1 MTILKEEKEY
11 FRECFNQIQTEE
23 DFKNIIYELYIIHK
37 YSYVGIKAI
46 VCHVFRKINIQ
57 DVIKIV
63 KEFDVK
69 ICSKGENC
77 KSPTGCIQPRENF
90 YNHDSTDGKK
100 SICISCH
107 KFNHIFKK
115 ANQIK
120 QNHILKF
127 QEIKDKDK
135 QDEFLINLYKTGF
148 STIEMT
154 SISLREFDDMI
165 KLLKEYN
172 IKRCSQGENCKSP
185 NGCIQPRENFN
196 KNKQCIDGKHYM
208 CSSCERFNDNF
219 KNANQIKQNYMLE
232 FQTIKEKDKQ
242 DEFLIDL
249 YKKQYTVSELSGIS
263 LQNNEYIDGLLRK
276 YDIKRCSQCKIIKSQ
291 KEFAKTNNK
300 SNKLQWVCKTCKH
313 KNYLDNIDEISEYR
327 KKYYLL
333 NYKKHREYCEKH
345 AKKIGKY
352 DIYAPQ
358 IDFVN
363 SVRRDP
369 NNQELIQVKCKLCK
383 EWFNPTNR
391 QLRARVNAINGKY
404 SIGSES
410 NLYCSQKCKDSCP
423 LYDSTANE
431 LITQQRLKNNNLS
444 KDDFQRIQQ
453 EVRIYFL
460 KIKNP
465 DKCELCGEKLDP
477 KDLILHHIIPVSI
490 DYVSEADID
499 NVIFVCKDC
508 HNQTHQIDGC
518 KTSQLAQENNLC

>member
-196 KNKQCIDGKHYM
+196 NTNTIDGHVSICVY
-208 CSSCERFNDNF
+208 CQNFNDNF
-219 KNANQIKQNYMLE
+219 KRANKTKQNYMLE

-242 DEFLIDL
+242 DEFLVNL
-249 YKKQYTVSELSGIS
+249 YTQGFTVPELAGMS
-263 LQNNEYIDGLLRK
+263 LFTNKNIINLLK
-276 YDIKRCSQCKIIKSQ
+276 LQDIKRCGNILCQSPIQSRENFYKDINSSDGLVNQ
-291 KEFAKTNNK
+291 
-300 SNKLQWVCKTCKH
+300 CKTCTFNANQFQYLNNLDSRKKLS
-313 KNYLDNIDEISEYR
+313 KNYRNKFSKYNI
-327 KKYYLL
+327 
-333 NYKKHREYCEKH
+333 C
-345 AKKIGKY
+345 
-352 DIYAPQ
+352 APQ
-358 IDFVN
+358 IDFIEEI
-363 SVRRDP
+363 RRDP
-369 NNQELIQVKCKLCK
+369 NNPELIQVRCKLCK
-383 EWFNPTNR
+383 KWFNPTNQ
-391 QLRARVNAINGKY
+391 QLRDRIIAINGNH
-404 SIGSES
+404 SIGTE
-410 NLYCSQKCKDSCP
+410 NHLYCSQECKDSCP
-423 LYDSTANE
+423 LYNIKASQ